1 MNLIFRLIMRKK
13 TQNDSSTKKKNQNMF
28 TLKPKP
34 RERRLGER
42 AFKTNVDHAALNKCR
57 GFEKLLL

>member
-1 MNLIFRLIMRKK
+1 MNLIFRLMRKK

-34 RERRLGER
+34 RERRLGES
-42 AFKTNVDHAALNKCR
+42 AFKMNVDRAALNKCR